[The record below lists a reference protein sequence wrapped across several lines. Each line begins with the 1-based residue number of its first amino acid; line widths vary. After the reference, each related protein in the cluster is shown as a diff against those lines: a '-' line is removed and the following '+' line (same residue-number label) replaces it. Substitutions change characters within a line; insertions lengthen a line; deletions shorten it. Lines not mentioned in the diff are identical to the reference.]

1 MQTHTRVSQISVS
14 LLFTAICYA
23 IFMPIAYAQAQAQE
37 APARDAISTQ
47 PLDVWADVINLWQQF
62 VLALPML
69 SLGLVF
75 FVLCYLLAKPVSTL
89 LVRPIGYLSQSQL
102 IKLVTRR
109 TISLLII
116 LLGLYVFLRFAGLS
130 EFAIAIVSGT
140 GVMLSLIHI

>member
-75 FVLCYLLAKPVSTL
+75 FVLCYLLHNA
-89 LVRPIGYLSQSQL
+89 
-102 IKLVTRR
+102 
-109 TISLLII
+109 
-116 LLGLYVFLRFAGLS
+116 
-130 EFAIAIVSGT
+130 E
-140 GVMLSLIHI
+140 LSLHLNNIINFKRFLHA